1 MKNFLLAFFLFLICS
16 IIGIWYYS
24 CKIKGLCEPTAIEA
38 PVEEVALAPD
48 FFIEGEGGDALFQFD
63 GGLRINNKD
72 ATVNIPDN
80 LLSFRDSVFAYLNQN
95 QDKELHVQGLYRN
108 NEDENWGMQR
118 AEFIKNM
125 LVDFGVNG
133 DKIMLSA
140 TQEDFEYQENS
151 FYDGGITMQVATI
164 SQEHEAQLESHITN
178 KILYS
183 EFASTNFKPDNTLR
197 GYAAELKAYLER
209 HPDKTVHLTGHT
221 DDVGSHE
228 ANVTFAKKRADQV
241 KNYLAS
247 IGIDEAKMSSLSKG
261 ETDPIADNST
271 EEGRAKNRR
280 IEIIVN

>member
-1 MKNFLLAFFLFLICS
+1 MKNFLSAFLLFLICS

-24 CKIKGLCEPTAIEA
+24 CKIKGLCEATVIEA
-38 PVEEVALAPD
+38 PVQEVALAPD

-72 ATVNIPDN
+72 ATVSIPDN

-95 QDKELHVQGLYRN
+95 QDKELHIQGFYKSG
-108 NEDENWGMQR
+108 EDEILGIQR
-118 AEFIKNM
+118 AEYVKNV
-125 LVDFGVNG
+125 LVDFGING
-133 DKIMLSA
+133 DRIMLSSI
-140 TQEDFEYQENS
+140 QEDFEYQENS
-151 FYDGGITMQVATI
+151 FYNGGIFIEVATI
-164 SQEHEAQLESHITN
+164 SQEHEAQIEAHITN

-228 ANVTFAKKRADQV
+228 ANVKFAKKRADQV
-241 KNYLAS
+241 KSYLAS
-247 IGIDEAKMSSLSKG
+247 IGIDEARMSSFSKG